1 MCVCL
6 CMCGKRV
13 GGSELINP
21 VFNLPV
27 HLARQLIDIQNTNV
41 DAAFIGL

>member
-21 VFNLPV
+21 VFNL